1 MKSDLMKYSVI
12 EAALKTSLDYLEV
25 APCTDAFF
33 VKVIRKVH
41 KTYTIAHLNFG
52 TYDFVGP
59 IAKPYFYIYDMSKPP
74 PGPLQSNAFQ
84 LLAANAE
91 LGLKFDSGTLSNEWR
106 AFLLR
111 FTALQTLRV
120 DCHIEI
126 LINMERMLQNG
137 LRNLATLTVT
147 VAEKDMSA
155 DKRLTIVDNSKKFV
169 DVLSNKV
176 LKIRTITGLAPF
188 NVPSCTNI
196 AQPKNG
202 RMTVIYTCNT
212 T

>member
-1 MKSDLMKYSVI
+1 MKYSVI
-12 EAALKTSLDYLEV
+12 EAALKTTLDYLEV

-33 VKVIRKVH
+33 VKVIRKVD
-41 KTYTIAHLNFG
+41 KMNTITHLNFG

-59 IAKPYFYIYDMSKPP
+59 ITKPYFYIYDMSKPP
-74 PGPLQSNAFQ
+74 PGPLQSKAFQ
-84 LLAANAE
+84 LLIFNTE
-91 LGLKFDSGTLSNEWR
+91 LGVKFDTGALSNEWR

-111 FTALQTLRV
+111 FTMLRILRV

-126 LINMERMLQNG
+126 LVNMERMLQNG
-137 LRNLATLTVT
+137 LPNLATLTVT

-155 DKRLTIVDNSKKFV
+155 DKRTVIVENSRKFV

-188 NVPSCTNI
+188 VVPSCTSI
-196 AQPKNG
+196 ATPKNG
-202 RMTVIYTCNT
+202 RMTVTYTCNT